1 MLVSAQNT
9 SCALSG
15 TVQDAAGAVV
25 PDAVVTLTG
34 EGNVF
39 VRTVKSNSGGFFSF
53 PDLTPATFTL
63 SIVAPGFKTYRQTSI
78 AIYAAEQRSL
88 GQIKLEV
95 GQITESVTVAA
106 EATSVDLVTGEHS
119 GTLTGQ
125 QLDQIALRGRDI
137 FDAVSLMPG
146 VVDTTNGRDAPGPT
160 SIQGIYIMGGRQDQ
174 KNMTVDGVTNLDTGS
189 NNSVHAMPSMDSVAE
204 VKVMMSGYSA
214 EYGRN
219 PTSIN
224 VITKGGTSQFHGM
237 ASYYFRNEDLN
248 ANNFFSNEA
257 GAARPRYRYNIG
269 SYTLGGP
276 VIIPKH
282 PSVRNKLFFFWSQEF
297 QRQVVTYGVER
308 DTVPTAAE
316 RQGDFSQAYNANG
329 SGVIAVKDPLN
340 GNKQFPGNIVP
351 ASRFNPIGQAALN
364 IFPLPNYND
373 PNPATH
379 YQWNYYAQS
388 SEPYPRTTET
398 ARMDYSPKQNWQLYT
413 SLSDNSDSQNV
424 PYAAATI
431 GGVSSSWVAGSV
443 NFPLVPISFQ
453 EPGRMATLHSINT
466 ISASMSNEAVVAVSQ
481 NHLNFTPAD
490 PSLVDRTKLGITLP
504 QRDPSQNVLN
514 AIPNMNFGGN
524 VQHPANPSMSD
535 GIPYFNQNTIWS
547 FLDNV
552 SKISGTHSFKMGMYY
567 EHTQKIQSASTA
579 TRGTVNFGIDANNPY
594 NTNLSYANALLGYYD
609 TYAEATGRPQA
620 NYNYINL
627 EWYAQDT
634 WKVRSN
640 LTLDYGVRFYHD
652 PPQYDTLGQLS
663 SFWPWTYSAA
673 NAPVLLRPAVVG
685 GKSVAQD
692 PLTGQTY
699 SNGLVGDFAPGV
711 GNLNNGLVV
720 GGKNGI
726 PNGLL
731 NFPAVSVAPR
741 FGFAWDPFGDG
752 KTAIRGGGGIYY
764 DRIEGNPVMNLLQ
777 QPAYYTPTQFY
788 GTFADIAS
796 SASTGYLSP
805 GSIDAIDPNGRQQVV
820 YNYDLSIQRQIGT
833 SNMVDVGYAGSLGRH
848 LLWQRDINP
857 IPAGSQN
864 LTVNPQN
871 ANPQKKG
878 VTLTNNFLEP
888 YQGYGAIN
896 LREFDANSNYHALL
910 VGFQHRMA
918 HNVTLNLSY
927 TFSKVLDCSDG
938 YSGAV
943 DPLLNIHSRDYGPAG
958 FDRTHVF
965 TAQFY
970 WMLPKPGRAT
980 GFKPLGWIADNWALS
995 GVVRMMTGGPLT
1007 PGYSLI
1013 NPIVSPTG
1021 TPTEGPRP
1029 EVVNPTAPLK
1039 PVFNQDGTITTTTRF
1054 APAPEPAGENVVP
1067 WSVASTDPQFGNLGR
1082 NTFWGPGMNNWD
1094 LSIYR
1099 EIHVT
1104 ERLITELRLESYN
1117 TFNHSQWQSMD
1128 TGLQFDKT
1136 GAMVNSAFDTP
1147 LVARPARIVQV
1158 ALRVWF

>member
-1 MLVSAQNT
+1 MLVPAQNT

-25 PDAVVTLTG
+25 PEAVVTVTG
-34 EGNVF
+34 EGNGF
-39 VRTVKSNSGGFFSF
+39 VRTVKTNSEGFFSF
-53 PDLTPATFTL
+53 PDLTPATFTV
-63 SIVAPGFKTYRQTSI
+63 SIAAPGFKTYQQTGI
-78 AIYAAEQRSL
+78 RIYAAEQHSL
-88 GQIKLEV
+88 GQVKLEV
-95 GQITESVTVAA
+95 GQISESVTVAA
-106 EATSVDLVTGEHS
+106 ETTSVDLVTGEHS

-125 QLDQIALRGRDI
+125 QLDQIALKGRDI

-146 VVDTTNGRDAPGPT
+146 VVDTTDGRDAPSPT
-160 SIQGIYIMGGRQDQ
+160 SIKGIYIMGGREDQ
-174 KNMTVDGVTNLDTGS
+174 KDMTVDGVTNIDTGS
-189 NNSVHAMPSMDSVAE
+189 NSSVHAMPSMDSVAE

-219 PTSIN
+219 PYSIN

-257 GAARPRYRYNIG
+257 GAARPAYRYNIG
-269 SYTLGGP
+269 SWTLGGP

-282 PSVRNKLFFFWSQEF
+282 PSIRNKLFFFFSQEF
-297 QRQVVTYGVER
+297 QRQVVTYGVQR
-308 DTVPTAAE
+308 LTVPTAAE

-329 SGVIAVKDPLN
+329 SAVIAVKDPLN
-340 GNKQFPGNIVP
+340 GGKQFPGNIVP
-351 ASRFNPIGQAALN
+351 ASRINPIGQAALN
-364 IFPLPNYND
+364 IFPMPNYND

-398 ARMDYSPKQNWQLYT
+398 GRIDYSPKQNWQIYM
-413 SLSDNSDSQNV
+413 SLSNNSDKQNV
-424 PYAAATI
+424 PYSGGAA
-431 GGVSSSWVAGSV
+431 GWVAGSM
-443 NFPLVPISFQ
+443 NFPLDPVSFQ
-453 EPGRMATLHSINT
+453 EPGRMATLHSVNT
-466 ISASMSNEAVVAVSQ
+466 ISSTMSKEAVVAVSQ
-481 NHLNFTPAD
+481 NTLTFAPSD
-490 PSLVDRTKLGITLP
+490 PSLVDRTTLGITLP
-504 QRDPSQNVLN
+504 QRDPAQNTLN
-514 AIPNMNFGGN
+514 AIPDMNFSGN
-524 VQHPANPSMSD
+524 VQHPADPSMHE
-535 GIPYFNQNTIWS
+535 GLPYYNQNTIWS

-552 SKISGTHSFKMGMYY
+552 SKIYRTHSFKMGMYY
-567 EHTQKIQSASTA
+567 EHTQKIQSANA
-579 TRGTVNFGIDANNPY
+579 DTRGALSFGITADNPY
-594 NTNLSYANALLGYYD
+594 NTNLSYANAALGYYD
-609 TYAEATGRPQA
+609 SYAEATGWPQA

-652 PPQYDTLGQLS
+652 PPQYDALGQLS
-663 SFWPWTYSAA
+663 SFWPTTYSAA
-673 NAPVLLRPAVVG
+673 GAPVLLQPAMVSG
-685 GKSVAQD
+685 QKVALD
-692 PLTGQTY
+692 PLNGQTY
-699 SNGLVGDFAPGV
+699 SNGLVGDFVPGV
-711 GNLNNGLVV
+711 GNINDGMVI
-720 GGKNGI
+720 GGKSGV
-726 PNGLL
+726 PNGLFNL
-731 NFPAVSVAPR
+731 PAVSVAPR

-752 KTAIRGGGGIYY
+752 KTAVRGGGGVYY

-777 QPAYYTPTQFY
+777 QPAYFTPTQYY

-805 GSIDAIDPNGRQQVV
+805 STVYAIDPNGHQQVV

-848 LLWQRDINP
+848 LLWQRNINP
-857 IPAGSQN
+857 IPAGSEN
-864 LTVNPQN
+864 LMVNPQN
-871 ANPQKKG
+871 KNPQNTG
-878 VTLTNNFLEP
+878 VAIANNFLEP

-896 LREFDANSNYHALL
+896 LREFANNSNYNALML
-910 VGFQHRMA
+910 QFQHRMA
-918 HNVTLNLSY
+918 HNVTVNASY
-927 TFSKVLDCSDG
+927 TFSKALDCSDG
-938 YSGAV
+938 YSTGV
-943 DPLLNIHSRDYGPAG
+943 DPLLNIRATDYGPAN
-958 FDRTHVF
+958 FDREHVF
-965 TAQFY
+965 TLNFF
-970 WMLPKPGRAT
+970 WMLPKPGKLT
-980 GFKPLGWIADNWALS
+980 GFKPLGWIADNWTLS
-995 GVVRMMTGGPLT
+995 GVVRMMTGGPVNLNS
-1007 PGYSLI
+1007 YQLI

-1039 PVFNQDGTITTTTRF
+1039 PVFNQDGTITTTTRY

-1104 ERLITELRLESYN
+1104 ERLITQLRLESYN
-1117 TFNHSQWQSMD
+1117 TFNHAQWETMN
-1128 TGLQFDKT
+1128 TTLQFDKT
-1136 GAMVNSAFDTP
+1136 GTMVNSAFDTP
-1147 LVARPARIVQV
+1147 LTARPARIVQV